1 MSIFHQGENLG
12 SSFFCMRSVSH
23 AKNRDKKW
31 LLYNGFPSESINIKG
46 FFYISNNRSTF
57 KEIHSEQLFLDF
69 EENGENPV
77 LIYVCHIKA
86 PLYTKLTLMD
96 CGIGNTNLLGASS
109 SGLGYDCF
117 YMKSTDGAT
126 MYFNLGSGIGS
137 GRFQTDY

>member
-1 MSIFHQGENLG
+1 MFQECCLVESL
-12 SSFFCMRSVSH
+12 FF
-23 AKNRDKKW
+23 
-31 LLYNGFPSESINIKG
+31 
-46 FFYISNNRSTF
+46 F
-57 KEIHSEQLFLDF
+57 KITGQFGMIPLS
-69 EENGENPV
+69 
-77 LIYVCHIKA
+77 KA

-137 GRFQTDY
+137 GRIQTDY

>member
-1 MSIFHQGENLG
+1 MKRFRCLKSEVKYLEFEL
-12 SSFFCMRSVSH
+12 V
-23 AKNRDKKW
+23 
-31 LLYNGFPSESINIKG
+31 LLILLLLN
-46 FFYISNNRSTF
+46 
-57 KEIHSEQLFLDF
+57 F
-69 EENGENPV
+69 EKIPV
-77 LIYVCHIKA
+77 PKA

-96 CGIGNTNLLGASS
+96 CGIGNTNLLGSSS